1 MENMEPLSRN
11 ILLFGEITTEKIES
25 VMQRIIDIVDH
36 DDYMSDTLTNYEREP
51 IKLYICSAG
60 GEVTPTI
67 GLCEYI
73 AYCGTPIATICLG
86 EACSAA
92 FMLLIAGHRRYAVKG
107 SSLMAHQMAGGAIG
121 SARDCEIHLQQMKKV
136 ESYMIDLI
144 KETTKL
150 PQNIIDEIYSSQID
164 KFMTVE
170 EALEYKVIDCI
181 YGQPDSGELD
191 EEDIEDEEDSSK
203 EIDNKEP
210 CNT

>member
-1 MENMEPLSRN
+1 MKDDLNRN
-11 ILLFGEITTEKIES
+11 ILLYGEITTQLIHDVVE
-25 VMQRIIDIVDH
+25 QLTQIISY
-36 DDYMSDTLTNYEREP
+36 DDEMEYTLNNYKREP

-60 GEVTPTI
+60 GEVTPSI
-67 GLCEYI
+67 GLSELIKYSS
-73 AYCGTPIATICLG
+73 TPIATICLG

-181 YGQPDSGELD
+181 YGQPDSGDID
-191 EEDIEDEEDSSK
+191 EEDMEDEISSDEK
-203 EIDNKEP
+203 NINEP

>member
-1 MENMEPLSRN
+1 MKDDLNRN
-11 ILLFGEITTEKIES
+11 ILLYGEITTQLIHDVVE
-25 VMQRIIDIVDH
+25 QLTQIISY
-36 DDYMSDTLTNYEREP
+36 DDEMEYTLNNYERKP

-60 GEVTPTI
+60 GEVAPSI
-67 GLCEYI
+67 GLSELIKYSP
-73 AYCGTPIATICLG
+73 TPIATICLG

-136 ESYMIDLI
+136 ESYMIDLM
-144 KETTKL
+144 KETTNI

-164 KFMTVE
+164 KFMSVE

-181 YGQPDSGELD
+181 YGQADEAPDEDD
-191 EEDIEDEEDSSK
+191 EEMDEE
-203 EIDNKEP
+203 EISLDDDNEP

>member
-1 MENMEPLSRN
+1 MENQESLSRN
-11 ILLFGEITTEKIES
+11 ILLFGDITSEKIES
-25 VMQRIIDIVDH
+25 IMQYIIDIVDH

-51 IKLYICSAG
+51 IKLYICSGG
-60 GEVTPTI
+60 GEVMPTI

-121 SARDCEIHLQQMKKV
+121 SAKDCEIHLQHMKKV

-144 KETTKL
+144 KETTEL
-150 PQNIIDEIYSSQID
+150 PQSLIDEIYSSQID

-181 YGQPDSGELD
+181 YGQVDSEETD
-191 EEDIEDEEDSSK
+191 EEDEEISSDEAN
-203 EIDNKEP
+203 INEP